1 MIALLTFTPFQ
12 PTPGLAIWSALIFI
26 LFWVIIA
33 KFAFKPIAQALE
45 KREVD
50 IQNALDAAKSAKEE
64 MSNLKAENEKLIAQA
79 REERSKIIQEA
90 KDLRTQMIN
99 EAKDKARDEAQKIIS
114 QAKVEI
120 DNQKKAALT
129 EVKNYV
135 GTLAIDIAEQVIKQK
150 LNGQNDQE
158 TYVKSLVDKIRMN

>member
-120 DNQKKAALT
+120 ENQKKAALT